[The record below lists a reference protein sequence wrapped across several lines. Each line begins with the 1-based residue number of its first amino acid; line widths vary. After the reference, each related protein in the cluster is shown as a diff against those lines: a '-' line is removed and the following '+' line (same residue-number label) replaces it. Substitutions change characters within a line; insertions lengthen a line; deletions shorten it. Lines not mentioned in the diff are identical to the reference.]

1 MKIHNPPDIMVE
13 IHRFD
18 NRPHEPFILRD
29 HRGLRAAFETVLST
43 RTRAVLQ
50 AVGDGPL
57 MVYVQ
62 LTDDGSMLELY
73 IRKREKPSH
82 YHGNVKELDTA
93 VPPEMIEDG
102 RLERLR
108 EDAPEVIDE

>member
-1 MKIHNPPDIMVE
+1 MKIHNPPNIMAE

-29 HRGLRAAFETVLST
+29 HRGLRHAFETVLAT
-43 RTRAVLQ
+43 PRRAVLQ

-62 LTDDGSMLELY
+62 LADDGSTLELY

-82 YHGNVKELDTA
+82 YHGNVKEIDTE
-93 VPPEMIEDG
+93 VPPDMIEDG

-108 EDAPEVIDE
+108 KDAPGVIDE